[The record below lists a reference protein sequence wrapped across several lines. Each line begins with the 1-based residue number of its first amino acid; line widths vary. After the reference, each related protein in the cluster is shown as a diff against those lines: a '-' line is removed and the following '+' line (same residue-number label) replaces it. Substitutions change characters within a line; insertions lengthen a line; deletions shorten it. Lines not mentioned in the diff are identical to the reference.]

1 MPLPLDYCPPEN
13 SIVDL
18 KSKFRRAVL
27 LNLFLDG
34 LLILIASAILDGGMI
49 LKIAAVLSLCYW
61 VFVVIMWTRGLLR
74 IRAWEL
80 SFVRWG
86 MPVLFLIGVAVFAL
100 LVVF

>member
-49 LKIAAVLSLCYW
+49 LIIEFVLSLCYW
-61 VFVVIMWTRGLLR
+61 VFVAIIWIRGPMH
-74 IRAWEL
+74 ISAWEL
-80 SFVRWG
+80 SIVRWG
-86 MPVLFLIGVAVFAL
+86 MPVLFLISVAVFAL